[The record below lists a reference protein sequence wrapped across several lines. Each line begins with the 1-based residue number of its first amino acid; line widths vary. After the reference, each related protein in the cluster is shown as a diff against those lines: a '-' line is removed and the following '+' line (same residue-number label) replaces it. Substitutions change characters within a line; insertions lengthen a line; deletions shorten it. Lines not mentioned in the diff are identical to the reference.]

1 MLINEV
7 WGPHM
12 GLLAKIF
19 SLNIDIHVWTKRRKF
34 KDNVSMSELNK
45 KNHQQDV
52 CICLRFFHR
61 NLSLRR
67 NMYHSQDNWKEHWEN
82 FTTLTFTYPTHLVF
96 LDYFAGLISFSLEV
110 FLLFA
115 TPPLW
120 KHAVWINYITL
131 YKLKHQRYACPSIL

>member
-52 CICLRFFHR
+52 CICLRFFSQKPKFETKHVPQSR
-61 NLSLRR
+61 QLKRTLRELHNINFYIPNSSSLPRLFCR
-67 NMYHSQDNWKEHWEN
+67 FDFIFSWSFLAFCHSSPMEACSVNK
-82 FTTLTFTYPTHLVF
+82 
-96 LDYFAGLISFSLEV
+96 
-110 FLLFA
+110 
-115 TPPLW
+115 
-120 KHAVWINYITL
+120 L
-131 YKLKHQRYACPSIL
+131 YYTVQT